1 MRPLRVLAATAAAL
15 VLLAGCSTGT
25 NAVDVN
31 NGGQFRFVEATPQG
45 KVIPVAD
52 RSSAPQFGG
61 SLLDGSAFD
70 SAGLVGKVAVIN
82 FWGQWC
88 APCRVETPE
97 FQRVYADV
105 RDRGVSFLGINV
117 KDNDQLASAY
127 LRNAGIEYP
136 SVFDPRG
143 EVALAFPDGPLRW
156 APVAGPVSSGRRL
169 VDDRCRGRRRCAPR
183 RRCGSG
189 RGTHLGGRA
198 TDP

>member
-15 VLLAGCSTGT
+15 VLLAGCSTGA

-143 EVALAFPDGPLRW
+143 EVALAFRNFPPAAIPSTVL
-156 APVAGPVSSGRRL
+156 L
-169 VDDRCRGRRRCAPR
+169 DRRGRVAAVYL
-183 RRCGSG
+183 
-189 RGTHLGGRA
+189 GTVSESTLRSALDLLLGEG
-198 TDP
+198 

>member
-1 MRPLRVLAATAAAL
+1 
-15 VLLAGCSTGT
+15 
-25 NAVDVN
+25 
-31 NGGQFRFVEATPQG
+31 
-45 KVIPVAD
+45 VAD

-143 EVALAFPDGPLRW
+143 EVALAFRNFPPAAIPSTVL
-156 APVAGPVSSGRRL
+156 L
-169 VDDRCRGRRRCAPR
+169 DRRGRVAAVYL
-183 RRCGSG
+183 
-189 RGTHLGGRA
+189 GTVSESTLRSALDLLLGEG
-198 TDP
+198 

>member
-1 MRPLRVLAATAAAL
+1 MRPLRALAATAAAV

-117 KDNDQLASAY
+117 KDNDQLARAY

-143 EVALAFPDGPLRW
+143 EVALAFRNFPPAAIPSTVL
-156 APVAGPVSSGRRL
+156 L
-169 VDDRCRGRRRCAPR
+169 DRRGRVAAVYL
-183 RRCGSG
+183 
-189 RGTHLGGRA
+189 GTVSEDTLRSALNLLLGEG
-198 TDP
+198 

>member
-1 MRPLRVLAATAAAL
+1 MRPLQVLAATAAAL

-143 EVALAFPDGPLRW
+143 EVALAFRNFPPAAIPSTVLLDRRGR
-156 APVAGPVSSGRRL
+156 VAAVYLGPVSEDTLRAAL
-169 VDDRCRGRRRCAPR
+169 DLL
-183 RRCGSG
+183 
-189 RGTHLGGRA
+189 LGEG
-198 TDP
+198 